1 MGKDMKGIKVE
12 MDLDSYNKQMAMLR
26 RLNRKVREM
35 QKVIDEL
42 RGGQKVI
49 IRTITDK
56 HPKRNSYS
64 FAKDVCRKFHEA
76 KERMGNGK
84 PTWIISDDI
93 FIEDAVCE
101 VAKEWIGKVV
111 PDCVEE
117 HVNFEDVRERVE
129 RKMEKDILA
138 EVADKER
145 KETEKRCKR
154 WFFDH
159 TKELKEQLE
168 QKERN
173 IKSLED
179 IVLEKEKKTNNM
191 KARNIK
197 VTLNKA
203 REWYNSDNDSLK
215 EVALQAFKEK
225 ELKVTFRDV
234 KSFIDACNVLNIDK
248 INAID
253 IVEQIKNTSRAS
265 AAIFEISI
273 I

>member
-1 MGKDMKGIKVE
+1 MEKDMKGIKVE
-12 MDLDSYNKQMAMLR
+12 MDLDSYNKRMAMLK

-35 QKVIDEL
+35 KKTIDEL

-56 HPKRNSYS
+56 HPKRNAYS

-84 PTWIISDDI
+84 PTWMISDDI

-101 VAKEWIGKVV
+101 VAEEWIGKVV

-117 HVNFEDVRERVE
+117 HVNFEDVRESVE
-129 RKMEKDILA
+129 RKIEKDILA
-138 EVADKER
+138 EAKDKER

-154 WFFDH
+154 WFFDQ

-179 IVLEKEKKTNNM
+179 IVLEKEKEITIYK
-191 KARNIK
+191 KKSKR
-197 VTLNKA
+197 
-203 REWYNSDNDSLK
+203 W
-215 EVALQAFKEK
+215 FK
-225 ELKVTFRDV
+225 F
-234 KSFIDACNVLNIDK
+234 F
-248 INAID
+248 
-253 IVEQIKNTSRAS
+253 
-265 AAIFEISI
+265 
-273 I
+273 